1 MILEAVADQ
10 DLWFWHAF
18 FGTPGAFNDINV
30 LQRSTVFNGV
40 INGDAPKVEFEIE
53 GNKYHHDY
61 YLADGIYPKWSTL
74 VTTVKNPNTL
84 VDKARKFELLIFM
97 IYLS

>member
-53 GNKYHHDY
+53 GNKYHHGY

-74 VTTVKNPNTL
+74 TFA
-84 VDKARKFELLIFM
+84 KAQEAIRNG
-97 IYLS
+97 